1 MSSTEASRAFAAR
14 RRGFTLVELLVVI
27 TIIGIL
33 VSLLLPAVQSAREA
47 GRRAQCSNNLHQLGV
62 ALLSYHTA
70 LGIFP
75 PSSVWKTGYPT
86 PTLDLTNL
94 NRTNNAEL
102 AENWVILIL
111 PQLDNQSL
119 RKSFNLNQPICSDT
133 ANSDGTNN
141 SIARGTQLSVMLC
154 PTDVYNQKPF
164 NGSSGS
170 HTQSMGDGWA
180 RGDYAAN
187 ASSGYLAL
195 PGFALP
201 GVLSGTGSGGTRF
214 GDGGWSNRWY
224 RGVMGANISLRLDDI
239 RDGASNTI
247 LLGEIRA
254 GMTPADSRGV
264 WAMSGAC
271 PSALWAH
278 GYVRDAN
285 GPNCNQTNSDDVR
298 NCTDVQSA
306 VGGAT
311 QLIQL
316 GMSCYKGDYPDI
328 QQAAR
333 SMHVDG
339 VNVCLADGSVR
350 FISDFIEL
358 GVPASPPTT
367 EPSILGVWDKLNL
380 SNDGYPIDASKF

>member
-1 MSSTEASRAFAAR
+1 
-14 RRGFTLVELLVVI
+14 
-27 TIIGIL
+27 
-33 VSLLLPAVQSAREA
+33 
-47 GRRAQCSNNLHQLGV
+47 LGL

-70 LGIFP
+70 LGVFP
-75 PSSVWKTGYPT
+75 PSSVWKTGYPN

-111 PQLDNQSL
+111 PQLDNQNL
-119 RKSFNLNQPICSDT
+119 RKTFNLNQPICSNT

-141 SIARGTQLSVMLC
+141 AVARGTQISVMLC
-154 PTDVYNQKPF
+154 PTDAYNQQPF
-164 NGSSGS
+164 NGSTGS
-170 HTQSMGDGWA
+170 HTSAMGDGWA
-180 RGDYAAN
+180 RGNYAAN
-187 ASSGYLAL
+187 ASSGYMAP
-195 PGFALP
+195 PGFGLS
-201 GVLSGTGSGGTRF
+201 GVLGGTGTGGTNF
-214 GDGGWSNRWY
+214 ADGGWSNRWY
-224 RGVMGANISLRLDDI
+224 RGVMGANISLRIDHI

-254 GMTPADSRGV
+254 GLTQVDSRGV

-285 GPNCNQTNSDDVR
+285 GPNSNQTNADDVR
-298 NCTDVQSA
+298 NCTDVQTA

-311 QLIQL
+311 RRIQM
-316 GMSCYKGDYPDI
+316 GMSCYNGDYPDI
-328 QQAAR
+328 QQASR
-333 SMHVDG
+333 SMHTSG

-358 GVPASPPTT
+358 GVPANPPTT

-380 SNDGYPIDASKF
+380 SNDGYSIDASKF

>member
-1 MSSTEASRAFAAR
+1 MSAREASRSCAAR
-14 RRGFTLVELLVVI
+14 CRGFTLVELLVVI

-33 VSLLLPAVQSAREA
+33 IALLLPAVQSTREA
-47 GRRAQCSNNLHQLGV
+47 GRRAQCSNNLHQLGI
-62 ALLSYHTA
+62 ALLSYHNA
-70 LGIFP
+70 MGIFP
-75 PSSVWKTGYPT
+75 PSSVWKTGYPN

-94 NRTNNAEL
+94 NRTNNSEL

-111 PQLDNQSL
+111 PQLDNQNL

-141 SIARGTQLSVMLC
+141 AVARSTQLSVMLC

-164 NGSSGS
+164 NGSAGS
-170 HTQSMGDGWA
+170 HTQSMGDGWV
-180 RGDYAAN
+180 RGNYAAN
-187 ASSGYLAL
+187 ASSGYMAL
-195 PGFALP
+195 PGFGRA
-201 GVLSGTGSGGTRF
+201 GMGGTGSGGTHF
-214 GDGGWSNRWY
+214 GDAGWANRWF
-224 RGVMGANISLRLDDI
+224 RGVMGANISLRIDDI
-239 RDGASNTI
+239 RDGATNTI
-247 LLGEIRA
+247 LVGEIRA
-254 GMTPADSRGV
+254 GLTPADTRGV

-278 GYVRDAN
+278 GYVWDAN
-285 GPNCNQTNSDDVR
+285 GPNCNETNSDDSR
-298 NCTDVQSA
+298 NCSDVQAS

-311 QLIQL
+311 QLIQM
-316 GMSCYKGDYPDI
+316 GMSCYNGDFPDI

-350 FISDFIEL
+350 FISDFVEL
-358 GVPASPPTT
+358 GVRANPPGT